1 MGNIENVAN
10 KGKEYIRQRLY
21 PFTFEHLIYV
31 LVFTGLTTIISEY
44 VFRFRLLKW
53 IYVGTIAVIAAT
65 LYTEGDDK
73 KAVGEIFKL
82 ATV

>member
-1 MGNIENVAN
+1 MGDIVKITD

-53 IYVGTIAVIAAT
+53 IYVGTMVVIAAT
-65 LYTEGDDK
+65 LYNEGDDK

>member
-1 MGNIENVAN
+1 MGDILNIAN

-21 PFTFEHLIYV
+21 PFTFQHLIYV
-31 LVFTGLTTIISEY
+31 LVFTALTTMISEY

-53 IYVGTIAVIAAT
+53 IYIGTMIVIAAT
-65 LYTEGDDK
+65 LYSEGEDE